1 MTVRVQVTYFGNV
14 QGVGFR
20 WNVIQIAS
28 SYSVTGYVKNLA
40 CGNVEMMVEGN
51 RKEVFLMVGE
61 VEGKLK
67 DNWHSKETEERR
79 GDPHFENFQVLHH

>member
-1 MTVRVQVTYFGNV
+1 MTVRIQVTYFGNV

-20 WNVIQIAS
+20 WNVIQVAS

-40 CGNVEMMVEGN
+40 SGNVEMMVEGN

-61 VEGKLK
+61 VEERLK
-67 DNWHSKETEERR
+67 DYWKSKEAEERR
-79 GDPHFENFQVLHH
+79 GDPHFENFQVLYH